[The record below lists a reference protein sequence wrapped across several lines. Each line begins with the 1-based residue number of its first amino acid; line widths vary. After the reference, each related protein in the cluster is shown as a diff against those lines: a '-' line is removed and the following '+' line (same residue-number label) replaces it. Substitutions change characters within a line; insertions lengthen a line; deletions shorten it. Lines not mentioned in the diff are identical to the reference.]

1 LETSSMGPARTGR
14 MGVILA
20 LSMLFLGAIY
30 PVLTATTVVETV
42 TETVVEPGRT
52 VATVTVVGGG
62 DVVIRIE
69 MPRIKMVVHYERQEQ
84 VCVVSFSAQT
94 PPGAEGVIAV
104 PGTTVA
110 VPGTT
115 ATFVLNAPTEVVRTE
130 ALRTSFVTTGYTM
143 ITIGTTFTMG
153 QYVTTFAMPVS
164 LYGVIEETCRLAYE
178 VSRMRIEPEK
188 VPATVVIGFPGFTFA
203 FPGYTIT
210 IQDFRVPPELA
221 NFRTT
226 ETVTRE
232 GTTEGFTTTLE
243 GTTATLMTRV
253 EGSTVS
259 TTVVIPGTTYVRTYT
274 VTRTVTE
281 GGATVTTPGT
291 AQTVV
296 SPTTET
302 VRTTATE
309 PGGRAEPLFDPL
321 TLGLFAAVAVALVV
335 VVLFVFRRGR
345 T

>member
-1 LETSSMGPARTGR
+1 M
-14 MGVILA
+14 
-20 LSMLFLGAIY
+20 
-30 PVLTATTVVETV
+30 LTATTVVETV

-52 VATVTVVGGG
+52 YATVTVVGGG
-62 DVVIRIE
+62 EVVIRVE
-69 MPRIKMVVHYERQEQ
+69 MPRIKMVVYYERQEQ
-84 VCVVSFSAQT
+84 VCVVRFSAQSL
-94 PPGAEGVIAV
+94 PGPGGVIAV

-115 ATFVLNAPTEVVRTE
+115 VTFVLNAPTEVVRTE
-130 ALRTSFVTTGYTM
+130 TLRTAFTTTGYTFIDVATT
-143 ITIGTTFTMG
+143 ITVG
-153 QYVTTFAMPVS
+153 QFVTTFAMPVS

-178 VSRMRIEPEK
+178 VSRMRIEPER

-210 IQDFRVPPELA
+210 MPGIQVPPELA
-221 NFRTT
+221 NLRTT
-226 ETVTRE
+226 ETVTRK

-309 PGGRAEPLFDPL
+309 PRGRAEPLFDPL

-335 VVLFVFRRGR
+335 VILFVFRRSS

>member
-1 LETSSMGPARTGR
+1 

-281 GGATVTTPGT
+281 GGATVTRPGL
-291 AQTVV
+291 
-296 SPTTET
+296 P
-302 VRTTATE
+302 
-309 PGGRAEPLFDPL
+309 
-321 TLGLFAAVAVALVV
+321 
-335 VVLFVFRRGR
+335 RR
-345 T
+345 